1 MAAKYFLSYW
11 TLSSGDVV
19 VYSRDEAFVISGK
32 ANEVTQAV
40 REMARKIREEG
51 LKALD

>member
-1 MAAKYFLSYW
+1 MAARYELNYW
-11 TLSSGDVV
+11 TLSSGDVM

-32 ANEVTQAV
+32 MNEVTQAV
-40 REMARKIREEG
+40 RDMARKIREEG

>member
-1 MAAKYFLSYW
+1 MKNLLNYW
-11 TLSSGDVV
+11 TLRSGEVV
-19 VYSRDEAFVISGK
+19 VYSRDEAFVISGN
-32 ANEVTQAV
+32 ANEVTQTV